1 MGLLYDPYAP
11 KIDTYTLHTIFFDHS
26 GSKESIY
33 CYAASISAVDWLAEY
48 LSTKIWATPLI
59 W

>member
-33 CYAASISAVDWLAEY
+33 CYAASISAVDWLAE
-48 LSTKIWATPLI
+48 
-59 W
+59 